1 MYVYT
6 YTCII
11 KVKRRDDCHNVSKSI
26 DCKLCNDLQYVDIV
40 LIRLCFYQV
49 DTVHHAQF
57 IFMSSISTVLVLVYM
72 FSIHVMLQVRQY
84 CDMHLIVK

>member
-11 KVKRRDDCHNVSKSI
+11 QVKRRDNFHDVSKSI

-40 LIRLCFYQV
+40 FIRLCFYQV
-49 DTVHHAQF
+49 DRVHNTQF
-57 IFMSSISTVLVLVYM
+57 ILCLHFYCACVSVYV
-72 FSIHVMLQVRQY
+72 FNTFYVTIWQY